1 MRLVTYTHD
10 DQSHAG
16 VLQDERVFP
25 IDDASSL
32 LDVIGEGLDAKL
44 QRSEQA
50 LTEGEGIPLAEVRLE
65 APVRP
70 PQMRDSMCFHEHI
83 RNGLGEVADD
93 HKMFPTFYISN
104 AAAVHGPDDDV
115 RISPGSENFDYELE
129 VAAVIGQPGTNIAP
143 SEAQDHIVGYTMYID
158 WSARDLQGREMA
170 LRLGPAKG
178 KDSATTLGPVLVTA
192 DELEALRKDKGF
204 DVPMTVAINGE
215 PFSAGNWSSINW
227 SFDDVVAY
235 TSRGTTLQTGDV
247 LGSGTV
253 GRGCL
258 LEHYRID
265 RDNFRGW
272 LAPGDVVT
280 FEAGPIG
287 RLDITVAEPL
297 PRHPLSSGY

>member
-1 MRLVTYTHD
+1 MKLVTYSHD
-10 DQSHAG
+10 GTTRAG
-16 VLQDERVFP
+16 VVQEDRVYP
-25 IDDASSL
+25 IDGAETL
-32 LDVIGEGLDAKL
+32 LDVIGDGLDAVL
-44 QRSEQA
+44 QRGEQA
-50 LTEGEGIPLAEVRLE
+50 VSAGEYVALDDVRLE

-83 RNGLGEVADD
+83 QNGLGEVADD

-104 AAAVHGPDDDV
+104 AAAVHGPADEV

-129 VAAVIGQPGTNIAP
+129 VAAVIGKPGTNIAP
-143 SEAQDHIVGYTMYID
+143 SDAGDHIIGYTMYID
-158 WSARDLQGREMA
+158 WSARDLQGREMS

-192 DELEALRKDKGF
+192 DELEPLRTDKGF
-204 DVPMTVAINGE
+204 DVPMTVAINGK
-215 PFSAGNWSSINW
+215 PLSAGNWSSINW
-227 SFDDVVAY
+227 TFDDVVAY

-265 RDNFRGW
+265 RDNFPGW
-272 LAPGDVVT
+272 LSPGDVVT